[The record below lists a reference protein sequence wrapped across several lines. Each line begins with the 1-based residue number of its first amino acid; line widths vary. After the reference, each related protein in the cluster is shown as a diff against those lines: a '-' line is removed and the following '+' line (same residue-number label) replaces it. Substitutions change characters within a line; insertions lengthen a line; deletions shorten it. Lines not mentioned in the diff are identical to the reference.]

1 MKNSVAGIG
10 WAQPGRRIVTAE
22 LDVHRLG
29 NEQRRQRHVEVGA
42 VKAEEP
48 LVSLESDKA
57 TMEVSIRILSMTQD
71 R

>member
-1 MKNSVAGIG
+1 MRNKVAGIG

-29 NEQRRQRHVEVGA
+29 NGQRRQRHVEVGA

-57 TMEVSIRILSMTQD
+57 TMEVLIRILSMTQD

>member
-10 WAQPGRRIVTAE
+10 WTQPCRRIVTAE

-42 VKAEEP
+42 AKAEEP

-57 TMEVSIRILSMTQD
+57 TMDVSIRILSMTQD

>member
-1 MKNSVAGIG
+1 MRNKVAGIG

-29 NEQRRQRHVEVGA
+29 NEQRRQRVGA
-42 VKAEEP
+42 AKAEEP

>member
-10 WAQPGRRIVTAE
+10 WTQPCRRIVTAE

-29 NEQRRQRHVEVGA
+29 NEQRRQRVGA
-42 VKAEEP
+42 FKAEEP

-57 TMEVSIRILSMTQD
+57 TMDVSIRILSMTQD